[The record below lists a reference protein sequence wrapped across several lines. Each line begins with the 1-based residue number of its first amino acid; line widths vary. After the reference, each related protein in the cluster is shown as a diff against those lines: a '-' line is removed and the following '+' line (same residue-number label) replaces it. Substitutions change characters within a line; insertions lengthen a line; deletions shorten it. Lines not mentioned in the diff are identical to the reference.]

1 MPQTARPGRHPAV
14 ADRLPLLPAGPYRL
28 RRFEQADAA
37 LVQEA
42 GLDPVIPLVS
52 RVPAR
57 PTVEEA
63 AAFVAAQQH
72 RLRDGYGYS
81 FVVADAV
88 TDDGVGSVG
97 LWLRDADQ
105 GRASVGYW
113 VVARARRRGA
123 AGQALRAVCR
133 WAFADL
139 GFPRLELYVE
149 PWNLASMRTAERAG
163 FVKEGLL
170 RSWQPTGRSRCDV
183 YLYSLLPGDAEPGAS
198 GADGAIPDGAI
209 PAGVP
214 GGGAGGAD

>member
-1 MPQTARPGRHPAV
+1 MG
-14 ADRLPLLPAGPYRL
+14 
-28 RRFEQADAA
+28 
-37 LVQEA
+37 LVEEA

-57 PTVEEA
+57 PSAEEA

-88 TDDGVGSVG
+88 TDEGVGSVG

-123 AGQALRAVCR
+123 ARHALRAVCR

-149 PWNLASMRTAERAG
+149 PWNLASIRIAERGG
-163 FVKEGLL
+163 FLREGLL
-170 RSWQPTGRSRCDV
+170 RSWQPAVSRRRDV
-183 YLYSLLPGDAEPGAS
+183 YLYSLLPGDP
-198 GADGAIPDGAI
+198 
-209 PAGVP
+209 VP
-214 GGGAGGAD
+214 GDPVPGHPVPGHPVPGDPVPGDVD